1 MSCMTVSNDA
11 PIEQPVD
18 DRFALDPFAASLA
31 KTLSDM
37 AAPEGV
43 VVAISGPWGSGKSS
57 AINLIRH
64 HLKSVMEAGDVQW
77 VPFNPWW
84 FAGAD
89 ALTLSF
95 FQELDKAIGPSLPS
109 QLRKSIALM
118 GQGVSAVGAV
128 AGAIASLGSAP
139 LGDLLA
145 KGADLLGRASANR
158 ETVDQ
163 AHRKIAE
170 ALRKQ
175 NKRFIVVIDDIDRLN
190 PDDALTIFRL
200 VKSVGRLPNVIYLLA
215 FDRQIAERI
224 VAERFPSE
232 GPGYLEKI
240 VQRFFEL
247 PPPLVDTLR
256 QQVVEAAVNIM
267 GSPEERQVTRFWN
280 VFHDVAAPFIR
291 TPRDVV
297 RLTNHVATGWPAV
310 AGNVDRAD
318 FLAISSLEL
327 AEPDLYARI
336 RSNPERLC
344 GLRERDQGQRGD
356 IAQDYDE
363 LLGLH
368 VRPERERQRLRV
380 AMRRLFPRLDAVWG
394 NLWQN
399 GDTWRRD
406 RLVASAENFRSYF
419 AFAVSDDVAPA
430 DTINAI
436 VARAGDEAF
445 VEDELRAAL
454 GNQRRNGSTQAG
466 LLLEELLFFA
476 GDIDEA
482 QVSPLVTTLFRL
494 ADELDVDNDRGKGFM
509 AMANNQLRIHWLLN
523 RLVHDRFDQAR
534 RDEIYRQAFETASLE
549 WATDF
554 AERCLRYY
562 ATAEDEGRSL
572 DEPPVSQPVA
582 DDFRDLAL
590 AKLRAAAADGSLAT
604 HGKLVVALF
613 AWNRLN
619 GEDDAEI
626 RAWTDATLDSDP
638 FVVALAKQIPSESW
652 SFGMGLDEMGDRVS
666 RRTLRVN
673 LEPFADILDVPR
685 LEARIEE
692 LAVRDD
698 LLAEDRAVLTA
709 FRDTPKGTHRREE

>member
-1 MSCMTVSNDA
+1 MTVSNDS
-11 PIEQPVD
+11 PIEKPDD
-18 DRFALDPFAASLA
+18 DRFALDPFSSSLA
-31 KTLSDM
+31 KTLSEM

-57 AINLIRH
+57 AVNLIRH
-64 HLKSVMEAGDVQW
+64 HLNPTIETGDVQL

-95 FQELDKAIGPSLPS
+95 FQELNKAIGPSLPS
-109 QLRKSIALM
+109 QLRKSIAVM

-128 AGAIASLGSAP
+128 AGAIASLGSGP
-139 LGDLLA
+139 FGDLLA
-145 KGADLLGRASANR
+145 KGAELIGRASANR
-158 ETVDQ
+158 ETVDEE
-163 AHRKIAE
+163 HRKIAD

-175 NKRFIVVIDDIDRLN
+175 KKRFIVVIDDIDRLN

-256 QQVVEAAVNIM
+256 EQVVEAAVKVM
-267 GSPEERQVTRFWN
+267 GSPPEPLFTRFWN
-280 VFHDVAAPFIR
+280 VFHDVVAPLIR

-318 FLAISSLEL
+318 FLAISALEL

-336 RSNPERLC
+336 RSNPGRLC
-344 GLRERDQGQRGD
+344 GLRERDQGRRGD
-356 IAQDYDE
+356 LAQEYDE

-368 VRPERERQRLRV
+368 TRPERDRQRLRV
-380 AMRRLFPRLDAVWG
+380 AMRRLFPRLDAIWG

-406 RLVASAENFRSYF
+406 RLIASADNFRSYF
-419 AFAVSDDVAPA
+419 AFAVSDDVVPA
-430 DTINAI
+430 DEITAI

-445 VEDELRAAL
+445 VGGELRAAL
-454 GNQRRNGSTQAG
+454 GKRRRNGSTQAG
-466 LLLEELLFFA
+466 LLLEELSFFA
-476 GDIDEA
+476 GDVDEA
-482 QVSPLVTTLFRL
+482 SVPSLVTTLFRH
-494 ADELDVDNDRGKGFM
+494 ADELDVDSDRGKGFM
-509 AMANNQLRIHWLLN
+509 AMANNQLRIHWVLN
-523 RLVHDRFDQAR
+523 RLVNNRFGQAR

-554 AERCLRYY
+554 AESCVGDHTLR
-562 ATAEDEGRSL
+562 EDGRRGR
-572 DEPPVSQPVA
+572 DEPLVSQGVA
-582 DDFRDLAL
+582 EEFRQLAF
-590 AKLRAAAADGSLAT
+590 AKLRAAIADGTLST
-604 HGKLVVALF
+604 HPKLVVMLF
-613 AWNRLN
+613 GWLRLN
-619 GEDDAEI
+619 AGDSVEI
-626 RAWTDATLDSDP
+626 RTWTDAALLDDA
-638 FVVALAKQIPSESW
+638 FVVELARQIPSESW
-652 SFGMGLDEMGDRVS
+652 SFGMGIDEMGDRVS

-673 LEPFADILDVPR
+673 LEPFADLLDVPR
-685 LEARIEE
+685 LEARVAE
-692 LAVRDD
+692 LLENDA
-698 LLAEDRAVLTA
+698 LEAEDRSALTT
-709 FRDTPKGTHRREE
+709 FRDTPKGSHRRGD